1 MAKQHGLNV
10 TQNKGKGMDRKQDF
24 TRSTHYPGPTAK
36 SNQSTSTHSD
46 DMRIVQQSS
55 GR

>member
-1 MAKQHGLNV
+1 MASQQGKNIA
-10 TQNKGKGMDRKQDF
+10 QNKGKGMDRKQDF
-24 TRSTHYPGPTAK
+24 LRSTAFPVAMGK

-46 DMRIVQQSS
+46 DIRIVQQSP